1 MQNRT
6 QSRPAAGMARAKT
19 INQTLTKDTTMNKLL
34 AALIAGAFAFVTAS
48 AVAQGDKTVTPTT
61 PEEQAKMKA
70 DREAAKAAKGK
81 MTAEEKKAARK
92 ASGAEKQK
100 EAKEAEKGQKA
111 Q

>member
-1 MQNRT
+1 
-6 QSRPAAGMARAKT
+6 
-19 INQTLTKDTTMNKLL
+19 MNKLL

-92 ASGAEKQK
+92 ASSAEKQK
-100 EAKEAEKGQKA
+100 QEKEMEKGQKA

>member
-1 MQNRT
+1 
-6 QSRPAAGMARAKT
+6 
-19 INQTLTKDTTMNKLL
+19 MNKLL
-34 AALIAGAFAFVTAS
+34 AALFAGAFAFTMAS
-48 AVAQGDKTVTPTT
+48 AMAQGDKTVTPTT

-92 ASGAEKQK
+92 ASSAEKQK
-100 EAKEAEKGQKA
+100 QEKEMEKGQKA